1 MPARIN
7 GPWLGHGA
15 NNHRSKTENRWE
27 LGSEVSASLTNLPN
41 MLTLSRI
48 ACIPVIVALFFVPG
62 DWAAWLACAV
72 FSLAAMTDYLDGY
85 LARQRA
91 EVSAFGKL
99 LDPIADKM
107 LVAAVLLL
115 LVGFGQ
121 LGGISI
127 IPALIILMR
136 EILVSGMREFLA
148 GLGGKGLPVSFLA
161 KWKTVV
167 QMVALG
173 FLIVGD
179 AGPDV
184 IPVTLIG
191 VIGIWAA
198 SVLTLITGWQYVKE
212 GMTQVVSPPKAK
224 TETEGGSPQ
233 AADTVGKA

>member
-1 MPARIN
+1 M
-7 GPWLGHGA
+7 
-15 NNHRSKTENRWE
+15 
-27 LGSEVSASLTNLPN
+27 SASLNNLPN
-41 MLTLSRI
+41 ILTLSRI
-48 ACIPVIVALFFVPG
+48 ACIPVIVALFFIPA

-72 FSLAAMTDYLDGY
+72 FGLAAMTDYFDGY

-121 LGGISI
+121 LSGVSI

-148 GLGGKGLPVSFLA
+148 GFGSKGLPVTFLA

-179 AGPDV
+179 AGPD
-184 IPVTLIG
+184 ILPVTLIG

-198 SVLTLITGWQYVKE
+198 SALTLITGWQYVRESASQILAASKDN
-212 GMTQVVSPPKAK
+212 A
-224 TETEGGSPQ
+224 ETKQRSSQ
-233 AADTVGKA
+233 AAGTVGKA

>member
-1 MPARIN
+1 MS
-7 GPWLGHGA
+7 A
-15 NNHRSKTENRWE
+15 N
-27 LGSEVSASLTNLPN
+27 LTNLPN

-48 ACIPVIVALFFVPG
+48 ACIPVIVGLFFVPG

-91 EVSAFGKL
+91 EVSVFGKL

-121 LGGISI
+121 LSGISI

-148 GLGGKGLPVSFLA
+148 GLGSKGLPVTFLA

-179 AGPDV
+179 AGPDF

-198 SVLTLITGWQYVKE
+198 SVLTLVTGWQYVRESMSQIVEAPK
-212 GMTQVVSPPKAK
+212 SPPKA
-224 TETEGGSPQ
+224 EQQSPS
-233 AADTVGKA
+233 AADSVGKA

>member
-1 MPARIN
+1 
-7 GPWLGHGA
+7 
-15 NNHRSKTENRWE
+15 
-27 LGSEVSASLTNLPN
+27 
-41 MLTLSRI
+41 
-48 ACIPVIVALFFVPG
+48 
-62 DWAAWLACAV
+62 
-72 FSLAAMTDYLDGY
+72 MTDYLDGY

-91 EVSAFGKL
+91 EVSTFGKL

-121 LGGISI
+121 LSGISI

-148 GLGGKGLPVSFLA
+148 GFGSKGLPVSFLA

-179 AGPDV
+179 AGPEI

-198 SVLTLITGWQYVKE
+198 SVLTLVTGWQYVRESMSQIVEAPDGPSKSK
-212 GMTQVVSPPKAK
+212 QQSPP
-224 TETEGGSPQ
+224 
-233 AADTVGKA
+233 AADSVGKA

>member
-1 MPARIN
+1 
-7 GPWLGHGA
+7 
-15 NNHRSKTENRWE
+15 
-27 LGSEVSASLTNLPN
+27 

-48 ACIPVIVALFFVPG
+48 ACIPVIVGLFFVPG

-91 EVSAFGKL
+91 EVSTFGKL

-121 LGGISI
+121 LSGISI

-148 GLGGKGLPVSFLA
+148 GLGSKGLPVTFLA

-179 AGPDV
+179 AGPDF

-198 SVLTLITGWQYVKE
+198 SVLTLVTGWQYVRESMSQIVEAPK
-212 GMTQVVSPPKAK
+212 SPPKA
-224 TETEGGSPQ
+224 EQQSPS
-233 AADTVGKA
+233 AADSVGKA

>member
-1 MPARIN
+1 M
-7 GPWLGHGA
+7 
-15 NNHRSKTENRWE
+15 
-27 LGSEVSASLTNLPN
+27 GSELSASLTNLPN
-41 MLTLSRI
+41 VLTLSRI
-48 ACIPVIVALFFVPG
+48 ACIPVIVGLFFVPA

-72 FSLAAMTDYLDGY
+72 FTIAAMTDYLDGY

-107 LVAAVLLL
+107 LVAAVLFL

-121 LGGISI
+121 LGGVSI

-148 GLGGKGLPVSFLA
+148 GFGSKGLPVTFLA

-184 IPVTLIG
+184 IPVTWIG

-198 SVLTLITGWQYVKE
+198 SVLTLITGWQYVRE
-212 GMTQVVSPPKAK
+212 SVSQILQAGNAK
-224 TETEGGSPQ
+224 TETKHPASRTPG
-233 AADTVGKA
+233 TVGKA

>member
-1 MPARIN
+1 MS
-7 GPWLGHGA
+7 A
-15 NNHRSKTENRWE
+15 N
-27 LGSEVSASLTNLPN
+27 LTNLPN
-41 MLTLSRI
+41 ILTLSRI

-121 LGGISI
+121 LSGVSI
-127 IPALIILMR
+127 IAALIILMR

-148 GLGGKGLPVSFLA
+148 GFGSKGLPVSFLA

-179 AGPDV
+179 AGPDF

-191 VIGIWAA
+191 VIGIWVA
-198 SVLTLITGWQYVKE
+198 SVLTLVTGWQYVRE
-212 GMTQVVSPPKAK
+212 SMSQIVARPEDTPKAK
-224 TETEGGSPQ
+224 NPSPR
-233 AADTVGKA
+233 AADTVGTA

>member
-1 MPARIN
+1 M
-7 GPWLGHGA
+7 
-15 NNHRSKTENRWE
+15 
-27 LGSEVSASLTNLPN
+27 SASLTNLPN
-41 MLTLSRI
+41 ILTLSRI
-48 ACIPVIVALFFVPG
+48 ACVPVIVALFFVPR

-72 FSLAAMTDYLDGY
+72 FTLAAMTDYLDGY

-115 LVGFGQ
+115 LVGSGQ
-121 LGGISI
+121 LAGISI

-148 GLGGKGLPVSFLA
+148 GFGGRSLPVSFLA

-179 AGPDV
+179 AGPE
-184 IPVTLIG
+184 ILPVTLIG
-191 VIGIWAA
+191 VVGIWAA
-198 SVLTLITGWQYVKE
+198 SLLTLITGWQYVRE
-212 GMTQVVSPPKAK
+212 SVSQIMAAPKRKSDAK
-224 TETEGGSPQ
+224 GQSAS
-233 AADTVGKA
+233 AADTMGKA

>member
-1 MPARIN
+1 M
-7 GPWLGHGA
+7 
-15 NNHRSKTENRWE
+15 
-27 LGSEVSASLTNLPN
+27 SASLNNLPN
-41 MLTLSRI
+41 ILTLSRI
-48 ACIPVIVALFFVPG
+48 ACIPVIVALFFIPA

-72 FSLAAMTDYLDGY
+72 FGVAAMTDYFDGY

-121 LGGISI
+121 LSGVSI

-148 GLGGKGLPVSFLA
+148 GFGSKGLPVTFLA

-167 QMVALG
+167 QMFALG

-179 AGPDV
+179 AGPE
-184 IPVTLIG
+184 ILPVTLIG

-198 SVLTLITGWQYVKE
+198 SVLTLITGWQYVRE
-212 GMTQVVSPPKAK
+212 SASQILAVSKDKAEAK
-224 TETEGGSPQ
+224 QQSSQ
-233 AADTVGKA
+233 AAGTVGKA

>member
-1 MPARIN
+1 M
-7 GPWLGHGA
+7 
-15 NNHRSKTENRWE
+15 
-27 LGSEVSASLTNLPN
+27 GSPLSASLTTLPN
-41 MLTLSRI
+41 ILTLSRI
-48 ACIPVIVALFFVPG
+48 ACIPVIVALFFVPAN
-62 DWAAWLACAV
+62 WAAWLACVV
-72 FSLAAMTDYLDGY
+72 FSMAAMTDYLDGY
-85 LARQRA
+85 LARQR
-91 EVSAFGKL
+91 EQVSTFGKL

-121 LGGISI
+121 LAGVSI

-148 GLGGKGLPVSFLA
+148 GLGSTGLPVTYLA

-179 AGPDV
+179 AGPDFL
-184 IPVTLIG
+184 PVTLIG

-198 SVLTLITGWQYVKE
+198 SALTLITGWQYVQESASQIVK
-212 GMTQVVSPPKAK
+212 GPTGK
-224 TETEGGSPQ
+224 TKTKGQSPQ
-233 AADTVGKA
+233 PADTVGKV

>member
-1 MPARIN
+1 M
-7 GPWLGHGA
+7 
-15 NNHRSKTENRWE
+15 
-27 LGSEVSASLTNLPN
+27 SASLTTLPN
-41 MLTLSRI
+41 ILTLSRI
-48 ACIPVIVALFFVPG
+48 ACIPVIVALFFVPAG
-62 DWAAWLACAV
+62 WAAWLACAV

-85 LARQRA
+85 LARQR
-91 EVSAFGKL
+91 EQVSAFGKL

-115 LVGFGQ
+115 LVGSGQ
-121 LGGISI
+121 LGGVSI

-148 GLGGKGLPVSFLA
+148 GLGSKGLPVTFLA

-198 SVLTLITGWQYVKE
+198 SALTLITGWQYVRESVGQIVKAST
-212 GMTQVVSPPKAK
+212 GKATGKPKGRPPQ
-224 TETEGGSPQ
+224 S
-233 AADTVGKA
+233 ADTVGEA

>member
-1 MPARIN
+1 
-7 GPWLGHGA
+7 L
-15 NNHRSKTENRWE
+15 
-27 LGSEVSASLTNLPN
+27 SASLTNLPN
-41 MLTLSRI
+41 ILTLSRI
-48 ACIPVIVALFFVPG
+48 ACIPIIVALFFIPA

-72 FSLAAMTDYLDGY
+72 FGLAAMTDYFDGY

-121 LGGISI
+121 LSGVSI

-148 GLGGKGLPVSFLA
+148 GFGSKGLPVTFLA

-179 AGPDV
+179 AGPD
-184 IPVTLIG
+184 ILPVTLIG

-198 SVLTLITGWQYVKE
+198 SVLTLITGWQYVRESASQILAASKD
-212 GMTQVVSPPKAK
+212 KAEAK
-224 TETEGGSPQ
+224 QRSSQ
-233 AADTVGKA
+233 AAGTVGKA

>member
-1 MPARIN
+1 M
-7 GPWLGHGA
+7 
-15 NNHRSKTENRWE
+15 
-27 LGSEVSASLTNLPN
+27 SASLTNLPN
-41 MLTLSRI
+41 ILTLSRI
-48 ACIPVIVALFFVPG
+48 ACIPIIVALFFIPA

-72 FSLAAMTDYLDGY
+72 FSLAAMTDYFDGY

-121 LGGISI
+121 LSGVSI

-148 GLGGKGLPVSFLA
+148 GFGSKGLPVTFLA

-179 AGPDV
+179 AGPD
-184 IPVTLIG
+184 ILPVTLIG

-198 SVLTLITGWQYVKE
+198 SVLTLITGWQYVRESASQILAASKD
-212 GMTQVVSPPKAK
+212 KAEAK
-224 TETEGGSPQ
+224 QRSSQ
-233 AADTVGKA
+233 AAGTVEKA

>member
-1 MPARIN
+1 
-7 GPWLGHGA
+7 
-15 NNHRSKTENRWE
+15 
-27 LGSEVSASLTNLPN
+27 

-62 DWAAWLACAV
+62 DWAAWLAAGV
-72 FSLAAMTDYLDGY
+72 FGLAAMTDYLDGY

-91 EVSAFGKL
+91 QVSAFGKL

-115 LVGFGQ
+115 LVGSGQ

-148 GLGGKGLPVSFLA
+148 GMGGKGLPVTFLA

-167 QMVALG
+167 QMFALG

-179 AGPDV
+179 AGPDFL
-184 IPVTLIG
+184 PVTLIG

-198 SVLTLITGWQYVKE
+198 SALTLITGWQYVRESASQIVKAPTGKSE
-212 GMTQVVSPPKAK
+212 SKGTSPR
-224 TETEGGSPQ
+224 
-233 AADTVGKA
+233 AADTVGEA

>member
-1 MPARIN
+1 
-7 GPWLGHGA
+7 
-15 NNHRSKTENRWE
+15 
-27 LGSEVSASLTNLPN
+27 

-62 DWAAWLACAV
+62 DWAAWLAAAV
-72 FSLAAMTDYLDGY
+72 FGLAAMTDYLDGY

-91 EVSAFGKL
+91 QVSAFGKL

-115 LVGFGQ
+115 LVGSGQ

-148 GLGGKGLPVSFLA
+148 GMGGKGLPVTFLA

-167 QMVALG
+167 QMFALG

-179 AGPDV
+179 AGPDFL
-184 IPVTLIG
+184 PVTLIG

-198 SVLTLITGWQYVKE
+198 SALTLITGWQYVRESASQIVKAPTAKPA
-212 GMTQVVSPPKAK
+212 GKQKTKGTSPR
-224 TETEGGSPQ
+224 
-233 AADTVGKA
+233 AADTMGEA

>member
-1 MPARIN
+1 MF
-7 GPWLGHGA
+7 
-15 NNHRSKTENRWE
+15 
-27 LGSEVSASLTNLPN
+27 ASLTNLPN

-48 ACIPVIVALFFVPG
+48 ACIPVIVALFFVPE

-72 FSLAAMTDYLDGY
+72 FTVAAMTDYLDGY

-91 EVSAFGKL
+91 EVSLFGKL

-121 LGGISI
+121 LSGLSI

-148 GLGGKGLPVSFLA
+148 GFGSKGLPVTFLA

-179 AGPDV
+179 AGPAFL
-184 IPVTLIG
+184 PVTLIG
-191 VIGIWAA
+191 VLGLWAA
-198 SVLTLITGWQYVKE
+198 SVLTLITGWQYVRE
-212 GMTQVVSPPKAK
+212 GLGQIVRAPKGQKPASK
-224 TETEGGSPQ
+224 RRTSGNAGTAE
-233 AADTVGKA
+233 KA